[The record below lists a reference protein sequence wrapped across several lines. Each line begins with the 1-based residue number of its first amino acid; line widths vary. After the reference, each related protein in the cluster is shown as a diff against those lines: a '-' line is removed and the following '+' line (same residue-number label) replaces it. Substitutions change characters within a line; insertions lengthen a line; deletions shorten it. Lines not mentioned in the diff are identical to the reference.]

1 MRNVV
6 TESQP
11 IRSVDMIGIGRLT
24 PYMIGVFA
32 VLALLV
38 LSSCRV
44 DEPIE
49 PGSVS
54 VSTMQLTAP
63 DDSASVFEPF
73 VAINPENP
81 DQIIVGAQYGEGYNR
96 GGLRFWMWNSNDGGE
111 SWTSGEKALRLLV
124 RSPTMAA
131 DLSIAFG
138 HDGTAYF
145 LGISGD
151 SVRAGIPDAA
161 LALAVSE
168 NGGES
173 VRPLALLGKSIEYS
187 PGVFDVSDKPWIAV
201 DRRPSS
207 PFFGNLYVAWTRVS
221 VRIDKDPFTITRK
234 LVLSYSG
241 DQGQSF
247 SSEVFIADEGMG
259 AQLAVRRD
267 GALDVVWL
275 SVTEIDGGGEIAEI
289 LHARSIDGGH
299 TFSQPGI
306 IDSAPDTTETFD
318 LPTLAHDGE
327 GNLLAC
333 WSRGGIGESSIWTI
347 WCSHL
352 EVGSGWS
359 EPSATAHP
367 AAGTTSGYPAV
378 ASTGDTWWLLNYDS
392 DSIETRVLLSR
403 STDGHTFTVRDTLA
417 RVRLSSA
424 EFCQSA
430 MLPCRRD
437 LQKFT
442 PGDYIKL
449 AATKNELAAAYVLPR
464 LGDPEARAEMW
475 VSIIGVSN
483 AGFSIVES
491 SNDK

>member
-11 IRSVDMIGIGRLT
+11 VRSVDMIGIGRLT
-24 PYMIGVFA
+24 PYMMGVFA
-32 VLALLV
+32 VVVLLV
-38 LSSCRV
+38 LSSCRPH
-44 DEPIE
+44 DPIE
-49 PGSVS
+49 PGSLR
-54 VSTMQLTAP
+54 VSTIQLMP
-63 DDSASVFEPF
+63 PGDSASVFEPF
-73 VAINPENP
+73 VAVDPENP
-81 DQIIVGAQYGEGYNR
+81 DRIVVGAQFGEGYNR
-96 GGLRFWMWNSNDGGE
+96 GGLRFWIWNSNDGGE
-111 SWTSGEKALRLLV
+111 SWTSGELALRPLA
-124 RSPTMAA
+124 RAPTMAA

-138 HDGTAYF
+138 HDGTAYL

-161 LALAVSE
+161 LALAVSAD
-168 NGGES
+168 GGES

-221 VRIDKDPFTITRK
+221 VRMDTDPFSVTRK

-318 LPTLAHDGE
+318 LPTLAHDNE

-333 WSRGGIGESSIWTI
+333 WSRGGIDESSIWTI

-367 AAGTTSGYPAV
+367 APGTTSGYPAV
-378 ASTGDTWWLLNYDS
+378 AWRSDDWWLLNYEADS
-392 DSIETRVLLSR
+392 TATTVLLSR
-403 STDGHTFTVRDTLA
+403 STDGHSFTVSHTLA
-417 RVRLSSA
+417 RVPLTRI

-449 AATKNELAAAYVLPR
+449 AATRNELAAAYVLPR
-464 LGDPEARAEMW
+464 LGDPEALAEMW
-475 VSIIGVSN
+475 VSVLYVN
-483 AGFSIVES
+483 
-491 SNDK
+491 